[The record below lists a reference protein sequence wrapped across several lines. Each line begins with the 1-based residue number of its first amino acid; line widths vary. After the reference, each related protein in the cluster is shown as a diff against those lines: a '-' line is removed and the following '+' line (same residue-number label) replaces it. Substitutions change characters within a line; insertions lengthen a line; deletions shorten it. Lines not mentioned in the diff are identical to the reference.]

1 MSSMSATLLA
11 LDDFRRAA
19 EGLRGIALRTPLVPS
34 DALGSRFGVPVY
46 LKPEM
51 LQRAGAFKFRGA
63 YWFVSQLSAAERARG
78 LVAPSSGNHGQ
89 AVALA
94 AQLYGVPAT
103 SVMPTNAPVAK
114 VEGAKRFGA
123 RVVLVGTTTA
133 ERMAKAVEIAD
144 GEGATLVPPYDHPR
158 IIAGQGTVG
167 LEIAEEMPDVGM
179 VLVPV
184 GGGGLSSGVA
194 TAVKLLA
201 PNAKLI
207 GVEPAGSPK
216 LTQARAAGEPVVI
229 PANPD
234 GLADGLLAVKI
245 GSLPFAH
252 HREYLDDVVTV
263 PDSALAGAM
272 RFLLDRHKLV
282 AEPSGAITVAALL
295 EGIVTPVARTV
306 CVLSGGN
313 IEWDGLQRLLGNA

>member
-1 MSSMSATLLA
+1 MSATLVGLEE
-11 LDDFRRAA
+11 FRRAS

-34 DALGSRFGVPVY
+34 DSLGSRFGVPVY

-103 SVMPTNAPVAK
+103 IVMPTNAPVAK

-123 RVVLVGTTTA
+123 RVVLEGTTTA
-133 ERMAKAVEIAD
+133 ERMAKAEEIAD

-167 LEIAEEMPDVGM
+167 LEIAEDMPDVGM

-201 PNAKLI
+201 PNARLI

-216 LTQARAAGEPVVI
+216 LTRARAAGEPVVI

-245 GSLPFAH
+245 GALPFAH

-295 EGIVTPVARTV
+295 EGIVTPAARTV

-313 IEWDGLQRLLGNA
+313 IEWNGLQRLLGNG

>member
-1 MSSMSATLLA
+1 MSATLLA

-103 SVMPTNAPVAK
+103 IVMPTNAPVAK

>member
-1 MSSMSATLLA
+1 MPSMSATLVG
-11 LDDFRRAA
+11 LDEFRRAS

-103 SVMPTNAPVAK
+103 IVMPTNAPVAK

-123 RVVLVGTTTA
+123 RVVLEGTTTA

-167 LEIAEEMPDVGM
+167 LEIAEDMPDVGM

-201 PNAKLI
+201 PNARLI

-216 LTQARAAGEPVVI
+216 LTRARAAGEPVVI

-245 GSLPFAH
+245 GALPFAH

-295 EGIVTPVARTV
+295 EGIVTPAARTV

-313 IEWDGLQRLLGNA
+313 IEWNGLQRLLGNG

>member
-1 MSSMSATLLA
+1 MSATLVG
-11 LDDFRRAA
+11 LDEFRRAS

-103 SVMPTNAPVAK
+103 IVMPTNAPVAK

-123 RVVLVGTTTA
+123 RVVLEGTTTA

-167 LEIAEEMPDVGM
+167 LEIAEDMPDVGM

-201 PNAKLI
+201 PNARLI

-216 LTQARAAGEPVVI
+216 LTRARAAGEPVVI

-245 GSLPFAH
+245 GALPFAH

-295 EGIVTPVARTV
+295 EGIVTPAARTV

-313 IEWDGLQRLLGNA
+313 IEWNGLQRLLGNG

>member
-103 SVMPTNAPVAK
+103 IVMPTNAPVAK

>member
-103 SVMPTNAPVAK
+103 IVMPTNAPVAK

-123 RVVLVGTTTA
+123 RVVLEGTTTA

-167 LEIAEEMPDVGM
+167 LEIAEDMPDVGM

-201 PNAKLI
+201 PNARLI

-216 LTQARAAGEPVVI
+216 LTRARAAGEPVVI

-245 GSLPFAH
+245 GALPFAH

-295 EGIVTPVARTV
+295 EGIVTPAARTV

-313 IEWDGLQRLLGNA
+313 IEWNGLQRLLGNG

>member
-1 MSSMSATLLA
+1 MSATLLA

-103 SVMPTNAPVAK
+103 IVMPTNAPVAK

-313 IEWDGLQRLLGNA
+313 IEWGGLQRLLGNA